1 MINFPRIVTNYTFEG
16 EPCEL
21 LSVDFEKNTAWIRFK
36 REGIDT
42 GIVKYVVLEGIEV
55 KIIGATL

>member
-21 LSVDFEKNTAWIRFK
+21 LSVDFEKNTAFIKIIRVDK
-36 REGIDT
+36 E
-42 GIVKYVVLEGIEV
+42 IVKYVILEGFEV

>member
-21 LSVDFEKNTAWIRFK
+21 LSIDFEKNSAFIRLK
-36 REGIDT
+36 REGIDAD
-42 GIVKYVVLEGIEV
+42 IVKYVLLEGIEI

>member
-21 LSVDFEKNTAWIRFK
+21 LSVDFEKNTAFIKIIRVDK
-36 REGIDT
+36 E
-42 GIVKYVVLEGIEV
+42 IVKYVILEGFEV
-55 KIIGATL
+55 KIIGASL

>member
-21 LSVDFEKNTAWIRFK
+21 LSIDFEKNTAFIKIVRDG
-36 REGIDT
+36 EE
-42 GIVKYVVLEGIEV
+42 IVKYVLLEGIEV
-55 KIIGATL
+55 KILGSTL

>member
-21 LSVDFEKNTAWIRFK
+21 LSIDFEKSIITIKQKEEIKEIFLK
-36 REGIDT
+36 SIEIKIEGIKT
-42 GIVKYVVLEGIEV
+42 
-55 KIIGATL
+55 